1 MDRVGDE
8 DHRQILLLPQAQQ
21 IAVELVPRNFIQ
33 RAEGLIHQQQ
43 LWPGDQAAGDGDAHL
58 HAAGEFARQDVGE
71 LAEPHQLKD
80 FTHPGIALRPRHA
93 GQIQRQPDVIAHAAP
108 RHQGGFLEDE
118 RQRMLGLF
126 PTVAPPQHQLAVA
139 GLHQAGDH
147 LQQGAFTAAGRAEQ
161 GNKLPLID
169 GQVDGQQ
176 RPGAVA
182 VDFLRRQHLDG
193 RGGSGGY
200 KAGIAH
206 HGQFRGGIHGI
217 TPASLTIS
225 RV

>member
-1 MDRVGDE
+1 M
-8 DHRQILLLPQAQQ
+8 
-21 IAVELVPRNFIQ
+21 
-33 RAEGLIHQQQ
+33 
-43 LWPGDQAAGDGDAHL
+43 

-71 LAEPHQLKD
+71 LAQPHQLKD
-80 FTHPGIALRPRHA
+80 FTHPGITFRARHA

-147 LQQGAFTAAGRAEQ
+147 LQQRTFTAAGRTEQ

-182 VDFLRRQHLDG
+182 VDFLRRQHLNG
-193 RGGSGGY
+193 RRGGGGR